1 MIGRPVRCMLRFGC
15 FVKRS
20 ALLWLFLL
28 SGLFSQS
35 IISQNR
41 LTRVLFVMD
50 ASGSMVGK
58 WNDKT
63 KFDIA
68 RDLLFHTLDSIEQ
81 SGENIEFGLR
91 LFGHQSPRQAK
102 DCNDSKLEVPFA
114 RNNSQAFK
122 KILEKIKNQGQTP
135 IAYSLFEAV
144 NDFPDDATTKNVM
157 ILITDGLETCDGDPC
172 SVSAILQ
179 GKHIAL
185 RPFIIGLGI
194 GKEGEEYFK
203 CLGTYYD
210 AADESSFQNTLNVV
224 ISQALNNTTTQVN
237 LLDSYGNPT
246 ETNVEITFYN
256 QFSKRV
262 EYSFVHSLDYYG
274 FPDTLDINPVGI
286 YNMTVHTTPV
296 VIKRNIELIPG
307 KHNVIAVATPQGQLV
322 LKIKGSM
329 GFANIP
335 CIIRKAGDDDIL
347 AIQNF
352 NSIKKL
358 LVGRYDLEVLTLP
371 RLYFDNVKIEQSKN
385 TEISIPSEGTLNLTV
400 IRPGILS
407 IYVQRNNTLERVYEI
422 DHIKSPESIR
432 IQPGSY
438 LVIYRPYQFKR
449 SGLTQTQK
457 VNIYTKTTTTLRF

>member
-1 MIGRPVRCMLRFGC
+1 
-15 FVKRS
+15 
-20 ALLWLFLL
+20 
-28 SGLFSQS
+28 
-35 IISQNR
+35 
-41 LTRVLFVMD
+41 
-50 ASGSMVGK
+50 
-58 WNDKT
+58 
-63 KFDIA
+63 
-68 RDLLFHTLDSIEQ
+68 
-81 SGENIEFGLR
+81 
-91 LFGHQSPRQAK
+91 
-102 DCNDSKLEVPFA
+102 
-114 RNNSQAFK
+114 
-122 KILEKIKNQGQTP
+122 
-135 IAYSLFEAV
+135 
-144 NDFPDDATTKNVM
+144 
-157 ILITDGLETCDGDPC
+157 
-172 SVSAILQ
+172 
-179 GKHIAL
+179 
-185 RPFIIGLGI
+185 
-194 GKEGEEYFK
+194 
-203 CLGTYYD
+203 
-210 AADESSFQNTLNVV
+210 
-224 ISQALNNTTTQVN
+224 
-237 LLDSYGNPT
+237 
-246 ETNVEITFYN
+246 
-256 QFSKRV
+256 
-262 EYSFVHSLDYYG
+262 
-274 FPDTLDINPVGI
+274 
-286 YNMTVHTTPV
+286 
-296 VIKRNIELIPG
+296 LIPG